1 MDNSIDTTDKKEPIV
16 KKRGRKK
23 IRTEEERK
31 EIVRLKNQR
40 YYARIKKARQL
51 MQELEQLEKN
61 DPVKK

>member
-1 MDNSIDTTDKKEPIV
+1 MDNSIDTTDKKEPLV